1 VGQEALELNL
11 ATTLLVEAAIAPT
24 HHIHDLVMAHL
35 RAPARTSIIIAVR
48 LVGEE
53 ASLGKMF
60 HVLKYDST
68 CLVMLH
74 YYDLGTGGKC

>member
-1 VGQEALELNL
+1 MGQEALELNL

-53 ASLGKMF
+53 ASL
-60 HVLKYDST
+60 VVTTIPRTST
-68 CLVMLH
+68 AVGADH
-74 YYDLGTGGKC
+74 GQ